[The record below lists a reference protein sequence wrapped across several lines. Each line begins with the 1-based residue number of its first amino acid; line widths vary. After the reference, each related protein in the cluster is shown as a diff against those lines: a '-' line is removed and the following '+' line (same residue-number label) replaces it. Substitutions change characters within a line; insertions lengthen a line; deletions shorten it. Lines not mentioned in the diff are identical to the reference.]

1 MGHVTLH
8 SRVTSTASCYIPF
21 HPQHQDAAATTLHHV
36 HRGPQTQRHD
46 PRMQRHE
53 GEASGDEN
61 ATITRVGM
69 GCHAHPHKRFIFFWL
84 LHFIY
89 VLTPSLPSPAISLP
103 PMRHSTTQTRKMR
116 QWGAFFVSNSC
127 LPI

>member
-36 HRGPQTQRHD
+36 HRGPWTR
-46 PRMQRHE
+46 RHE
-53 GEASGDEN
+53 GEARWGREHDNDKGGDGPSCPSPQK
-61 ATITRVGM
+61 V
-69 GCHAHPHKRFIFFWL
+69 RFFFWL

-89 VLTPSLPSPAISLP
+89 VLTPSLLSPAIFLP
-103 PMRHSTTQTRKMR
+103 LMRHPTTQTRKTR
-116 QWGAFFVSNSC
+116 QWGAFFVSNGC
-127 LPI
+127 LPILYQPKT